1 MKLALQNEVAIS
13 NDEVR
18 QLDRAYV
25 FHSWS
30 MQGNLNPLVIAGAK
44 GCELWDYEGNTY
56 LDFSSQLVN
65 VNIGYQHP
73 RVLAA
78 MKAQLEELVTI
89 APATANLARG
99 EAAKRIVELAPEGF
113 SKVFFTNAG
122 ADANENAIRMARLY
136 TGRDKVLSAYRSYH
150 GNTGS
155 AIAATGDWR
164 RVPNEYSRG
173 HVHFFNP
180 YLYRSEFNAVTEE
193 EECQRALAHLR
204 RIIECEG
211 PGAIAA
217 ILLESIPGTAG
228 ILVPPDGYM
237 QGVRALADEFG
248 IVLIL
253 DEVMAGFGR
262 TGSWFAFEQDGVVPD
277 LVTFAKGVNAGYV
290 PAGGVLISDPIARYF
305 DDHFFAGGLT
315 YSGHPLAMAAIVAT
329 IDAMKEE
336 NIVENAA
343 QMGNHVLRPGLEALA
358 EKHAIIGHVRGRGL
372 FQALELVSS
381 REQKTPLTAA
391 DMAAI
396 NVQNRVNGVLSQ
408 LPAEATKTGVTT
420 EKQQNA
426 ELLTFALYSPDNR
439 FDQTFLNNYVKI
451 NVEPR
456 LKRIGGVGKA
466 QLFGSNYSMR
476 LWLRPDKMAQ
486 YGLIPDDISSVL
498 AKQNIE
504 AATGSFGA
512 NHPTANE
519 YTMKYRGR
527 LSTAEEFGELVP
539 LTSWFFLLKRPCF
552 SKRYP

>member
-1 MKLALQNEVAIS
+1 MKLAIHNEVAVS

-30 MQGNLNPLVIAGAK
+30 MQGNLNPLVIAGAQ
-44 GCELWDYEGNTY
+44 GCDLWDYEGNTW

-78 MKAQLEELVTI
+78 MKAQLENLVTI

-99 EAAKRIVELAPEGF
+99 EAAKRIVDLAPAGF

-164 RVPNEYSRG
+164 RVPNEFSRG

-180 YLYRSEFNAVTEE
+180 YLYRSEFNAATEE

-211 PGAIAA
+211 PTAIAA

-228 ILVPPDGYM
+228 ILVPPAGYM

-290 PAGGVLISDPIARYF
+290 PAGGVLISEPIARYF

-336 NIVENAA
+336 KVVENAA
-343 QMGNHVLRPGLEALA
+343 SIGNEVLRPGLEALA
-358 EKHAIIGHVRGRGL
+358 EKHAIIGEVRGRGL

-396 NVQNRVNGVLSQ
+396 KGALTEAGLLAFVVENRIHVV
-408 LPAEATKTGVTT
+408 PPCT
-420 EKQQNA
+420 
-426 ELLTFALYSPDNR
+426 
-439 FDQTFLNNYVKI
+439 I
-451 NVEPR
+451 
-456 LKRIGGVGKA
+456 
-466 QLFGSNYSMR
+466 
-476 LWLRPDKMAQ
+476 
-486 YGLIPDDISSVL
+486 
-498 AKQNIE
+498 
-504 AATGSFGA
+504 
-512 NHPTANE
+512 
-519 YTMKYRGR
+519 
-527 LSTAEEFGELVP
+527 TAEQVAQGLAIFDA
-539 LTSWFFLLKRPCF
+539 
-552 SKRYP
+552 